1 MNERDE
7 APSNQ
12 RPIPKFAATAAVSS
26 VQQPHQPSI
35 RTLRVAMSK
44 HATLVFS
51 RHGESER
58 LGPTE
63 MEGFKRIKVLTGI
76 SELNIVGCFCVYESS
91 AALPIWVGVQWPI
104 SFLVKQSWAQHFL
117 RKAEC
122 YAGGL
127 LCNDIAAKLYSDL
140 DPEHGEWDWWE
151 LGTSHLDGETG
162 KDKSWQVALGHC
174 WVARGFEAQLH
185 GFSSGSPHM
194 ATSTI

>member
-1 MNERDE
+1 MAKKIYCTCFHLHMHTSICIPDGMQDIRSCRRPWLLTGFQPLPYGLNKASDTNWWFTSVNKWLNYFLSVTTGLSLIRTNERDE

-63 MEGFKRIKVLTGI
+63 MDGFKRIK
-76 SELNIVGCFCVYESS
+76 
-91 AALPIWVGVQWPI
+91 W
-104 SFLVKQSWAQHFL
+104 
-117 RKAEC
+117 R
-122 YAGGL
+122 
-127 LCNDIAAKLYSDL
+127 
-140 DPEHGEWDWWE
+140 
-151 LGTSHLDGETG
+151 
-162 KDKSWQVALGHC
+162 
-174 WVARGFEAQLH
+174 
-185 GFSSGSPHM
+185 FSL
-194 ATSTI
+194 A